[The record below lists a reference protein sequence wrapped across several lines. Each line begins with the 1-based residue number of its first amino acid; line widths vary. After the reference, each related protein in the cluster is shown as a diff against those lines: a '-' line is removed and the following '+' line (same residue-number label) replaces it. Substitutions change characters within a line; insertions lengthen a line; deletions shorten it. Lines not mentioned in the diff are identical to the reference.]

1 MPSHDPGSGR
11 QSSACEACPGICSKR
26 AFSNPG
32 HRLRWLSLL
41 CWAEEVIERLNVPGE
56 GAAMKMPAAVLVF
69 AGILVVGAL
78 FLSQSLS
85 DPSGRTDGAGQSSSP
100 LASSSAYGDY
110 SPEAVSSASDGERVV
125 LFFHAQ
131 WCATCKLLSDDISA
145 NVDQI
150 PQDVRILVVDFD
162 SQTALKQK
170 YGVTQQHTL
179 VQVTRDGDLVA
190 KWSLSRT
197 LDDLISRIS

>member
-1 MPSHDPGSGR
+1 MSDSTLP
-11 QSSACEACPGICSKR
+11 EK
-26 AFSNPG
+26 
-32 HRLRWLSLL
+32 
-41 CWAEEVIERLNVPGE
+41 

-69 AGILVVGAL
+69 AGILVAGAL

-85 DPSGRTDGAGQSSSP
+85 DPSGSTDGAGQSSSS
-100 LASSSAYGDY
+100 LAPYAAYGDY
-110 SPEAVSSASDGERVV
+110 SPEAVSSATDDDKVV

-145 NVDQI
+145 NIDRI

-170 YGVTQQHTL
+170 YGVAQQHTL
-179 VQVTRDGDLVA
+179 VQVTRDGELVA
-190 KWSLSRT
+190 KWTLSRT